1 MLRRHTLDMRRTC
14 SHVASSVHL
23 LAATLTFV
31 YVMEN
36 SAKRMFVFCRIGKFR
51 RILALEDAD
60 QEGFEDE
67 GLYYHQRKRGDP
79 KSRAQQQLR
88 ELEGKERLEK
98 SRVERRLKLTQAAG
112 QGKL

>member
-1 MLRRHTLDMRRTC
+1 MRQAFLQ
-14 SHVASSVHL
+14 ASTSVYL
-23 LAATLTFV
+23 LAATHTCLV
-31 YVMEN
+31 YVIKHT
-36 SAKRMFVFCRIGKFR
+36 AKTLYVSCRIGKFR

>member
-1 MLRRHTLDMRRTC
+1 M
-14 SHVASSVHL
+14 
-23 LAATLTFV
+23 
-31 YVMEN
+31 YVIKH
-36 SAKRMFVFCRIGKFR
+36 SAKRLYVSCRIGKFR

-112 QGKL
+112 QGELQSRLGRDIDSTAKAVGTPWAAW

>member
-1 MLRRHTLDMRRTC
+1 MLD
-14 SHVASSVHL
+14 SSVMAQAVDRTL
-23 LAATLTFV
+23 LFLL
-31 YVMEN
+31 
-36 SAKRMFVFCRIGKFR
+36 RIGKFR

-98 SRVERRLKLTQAAG
+98 SRVERRLKLTQVAG
-112 QGKL
+112 RGEP

>member
-1 MLRRHTLDMRRTC
+1 MLL
-14 SHVASSVHL
+14 SHAEAAGSDLAFATGQILFISGGHISHGTVRVNIIL
-23 LAATLTFV
+23 LFLL
-31 YVMEN
+31 
-36 SAKRMFVFCRIGKFR
+36 RIGKFR

-98 SRVERRLKLTQAAG
+98 SRVERRLKLTQVAG
-112 QGKL
+112 RGEP